1 MPNLLR
7 ALHRR
12 YLTRGLTREERA
24 RLAALPSTHWPTP
37 EEFSSDVEKLAAR
50 FAAQLDRKVRARAQN
65 APNPDAVGCPTCEAS
80 DGVPCRPLY
89 LDLADLRGPF
99 HPARVAAAAEKNTPA
114 SSPTEGSV

>member
-37 EEFSSDVEKLAAR
+37 QQFSSDVEKL
-50 FAAQLDRKVRARAQN
+50 AAQLDRKVRARAQDD
-65 APNPDAVGCPTCEAS
+65 PLRCPTCEAS